1 MRGAIVVILLTVQH
15 GWSMGSPLS
24 DAIVRHAEAIQR
36 CVDESSKDN
45 LAACA
50 AGAVLE
56 IVHASPSKPCAA
68 QVHRALRCASKH
80 LWPPDINPNS
90 SDALLAEAD
99 LDDDFGPTS
108 VGTMKSVNL
117 LSPER
122 AGPWNHI
129 QAERRG
135 EVRTSAWMQHRSE
148 VSNVLFCS
156 HRWLP
161 RPLLCP
167 LGKLPCQEIG
177 KPSFQEIG
185 LLNCSAPFGTT
196 GLRSNNTK
204 ERCDDDS
211 PIVTCE
217 RLCYAV
223 AGGCPS
229 SRGTSS
235 SANMQG

>member
-80 LWPPDINPNS
+80 LWPPDINLNP
-90 SDALLAEAD
+90 SDVFSVAEAD
-99 LDDDFGPTS
+99 MDDNFGLIRAGS
-108 VGTMKSVNL
+108 MESLNL

-122 AGPWNHI
+122 PRNHI
-129 QAERRG
+129 QTQHRG
-135 EVRTSAWMQHRSE
+135 EVQ
-148 VSNVLFCS
+148 
-156 HRWLP
+156 
-161 RPLLCP
+161 
-167 LGKLPCQEIG
+167 
-177 KPSFQEIG
+177 
-185 LLNCSAPFGTT
+185 
-196 GLRSNNTK
+196 
-204 ERCDDDS
+204 
-211 PIVTCE
+211 
-217 RLCYAV
+217 
-223 AGGCPS
+223 
-229 SRGTSS
+229 TSS
-235 SANMQG
+235 CMDVALI